1 MTGFASGNVSVLL
14 NATLSL
20 AAGRG
25 EINWLDVPRI
35 GAFGAATHVLETVVT
50 EAADGRVVSV
60 TSTACRPL
68 SSGSIV
74 CFHTEH
80 SDGSIHVSH
89 GSEHNR

>member
-1 MTGFASGNVSVLL
+1 MTGFGTGNVTVLL

-50 EAADGRVVSV
+50 NSADGRVVSV